1 MKHRR
6 VHEKDK
12 SVLASLTYCLFF
24 IFFFLFFIT
33 LMVSVTEISVFL
45 FMLWWAVSEDEVEAL
60 FELFR
65 KLSSS
70 LVDDGLISKEEF
82 QLGLF
87 GNSRKQTLLA
97 NRLFQLFDSKRD
109 GAIDF
114 QEFVTALSVFHPRA
128 DQTEKVSFSFQLY
141 DISETGFIQ
150 RKEVKELVLALLDE
164 SDLILT
170 DDIVEAIV
178 DKTFNDADSKGDGKI
193 DQEEWKEFTARNPSL
208 LQSLTLPYL
217 MYFTFITILS
227 SHLILRCYNTLIQT
241 SFLR

>member
-1 MKHRR
+1 MLAFRGCFSKPKIKKQARY
-6 VHEKDK
+6 EANAL
-12 SVLASLTYCLFF
+12 LASETPFT
-24 IFFFLFFIT
+24 IN
-33 LMVSVTEISVFL
+33 EI
-45 FMLWWAVSEDEVEAL
+45 EAL
-60 FELFR
+60 YNLFQ

-70 LVDDGLISKEEF
+70 ALNDNLIHKEEF
-82 QLGLF
+82 LF
-87 GNSRKQTLLA
+87 ALVRSRKTS
-97 NRLFQLFDSKRD
+97 NLFAERVFTLFDIKHNGVIEFD
-109 GAIDF
+109 
-114 QEFVTALSVFHPRA
+114 EFVRSLSIFHPRA
-128 DQTEKVSFSFQLY
+128 SIADKISFAFRFY
-141 DISETGFIQ
+141 DLRDTGYIE
-150 RKEVKELVLALLDE
+150 RDEVKELVLALLDE

>member
-1 MKHRR
+1 
-6 VHEKDK
+6 
-12 SVLASLTYCLFF
+12 T
-24 IFFFLFFIT
+24 IN
-33 LMVSVTEISVFL
+33 EI
-45 FMLWWAVSEDEVEAL
+45 EAL
-60 FELFR
+60 YNLFQ

-70 LVDDGLISKEEF
+70 ALNDNEEF
-82 QLGLF
+82 LF
-87 GNSRKQTLLA
+87 ALVRSRKTS
-97 NRLFQLFDSKRD
+97 NLFAERVFTLFDIKHNGVIEFD
-109 GAIDF
+109 
-114 QEFVTALSVFHPRA
+114 EFVRSLSIFHPRA
-128 DQTEKVSFSFQLY
+128 SIADKISFSFQLY